1 MTIQE
6 MRDVKERTGL
16 SNKAL
21 AALAGVPLGTVQ
33 KVLSGE
39 TKAPRHNTVMAIS
52 EALERA
58 LDDIEQYRK
67 QLSTDPDLSG
77 TMHLREDSTAFRYK
91 GGGSDIPD
99 VIEDAWTRSWRRQG
113 TYTVKD
119 YEMIPDGVRVELIDG
134 VIYDM
139 DAPTLTHQLIAGY
152 IYKEMF
158 NFGERSGKK
167 NCMPVIAPYDVQL
180 NKDDRTMVQPD
191 VLVICNRDGRDISK
205 RLYGA
210 PDFVLEVL
218 SPATK
223 AKDLIIKSGKYAAA
237 GVREC
242 WLVDPESQEV
252 LVYDFENLRFP
263 ETYTF
268 NDTVPVIISGG
279 ELTIDFKSI
288 REYLENILQ

>member
-16 SNKAL
+16 SNKTL
-21 AALAGVPLGTVQ
+21 AALSGVPLGTVQ

-39 TKAPRHNTVMAIS
+39 TKAPRHNTVVAIS

-67 QLSTDPDLSG
+67 HLSG
-77 TMHLREDSTAFRYK
+77 DPGSYGTEHLREDSSAFRYR
-91 GGGSDIPD
+91 GGVTEIPD
-99 VIEDAWTRSWRRQG
+99 VIEDAWTHNWRRQG
-113 TYTVKD
+113 TYTIKD

-139 DAPTLTHQLIAGY
+139 SAPSLAHQLIAGY

-167 NCMPVIAPYDVQL
+167 DCMPVIAPYDVQL

-191 VLVICNRDGRDISK
+191 VLVICNREGKDVSR

-223 AKDLIIKSGKYAAA
+223 SKDLIIKSGKYAAA
-237 GVREC
+237 GVREY
-242 WLVDPESQEV
+242 WLVDPESEEV

-263 ETYTF
+263 ATYTF
-268 NDTVPVIISGG
+268 HDAVPVMISGG
-279 ELTIDFKSI
+279 ELIIDFNTIS
-288 REYLENILQ
+288 EYLDTILQ

>member
-39 TKAPRHNTVMAIS
+39 TKAPRLNTVMAIS

-58 LDDIEQYRK
+58 LDDIEQYRR

-77 TMHLREDSTAFRYK
+77 TMHLREDSSAFRYK
-91 GGGSDIPD
+91 GGSADIPD

-139 DAPTLTHQLIAGY
+139 GAPTLAHQLIAGY

-191 VLVICNRDGRDISK
+191 VLVICNRDGRDVSK

-223 AKDLIIKSGKYAAA
+223 SKDLIIKSGKYAAA

-242 WLVDPESQEV
+242 WLVDPETQEV

-263 ETYTF
+263 ATYTF
-268 NDTVPVIISGG
+268 HDAVPVMISGG
-279 ELTIDFKSI
+279 ELIIDFNTI
-288 REYLENILQ
+288 REYLDNILQ

>member
-39 TKAPRHNTVMAIS
+39 TKAPRLNTVMAIS

-58 LDDIEQYRK
+58 LDDIEQYRR

-77 TMHLREDSTAFRYK
+77 TMHLREDSSAFRYK
-91 GGGSDIPD
+91 GGSADIPD

-242 WLVDPESQEV
+242 WLVDPETQEV

-263 ETYTF
+263 ATYTF
-268 NDTVPVIISGG
+268 HDAVPVMISGG
-279 ELTIDFKSI
+279 ELIIDYNTI
-288 REYLENILQ
+288 REYLDNILQ

>member
-16 SNKAL
+16 SNKTL

-39 TKAPRHNTVMAIS
+39 TKAPRHNTVVAIS
-52 EALERA
+52 EALQRA
-58 LDDIEQYRK
+58 LDDIEQYRR
-67 QLSTDPDLSG
+67 QLSTDSGSYGAMDLC
-77 TMHLREDSTAFRYK
+77 EDSSVLQYK
-91 GGGSDIPD
+91 GGKAGIPD

-139 DAPTLTHQLIAGY
+139 DAPSLVHQLIAGY

-180 NKDDRTMVQPD
+180 SKDDRTMVQPD
-191 VLVICNRDGRDISK
+191 VLVICNREGKDVRK

-223 AKDLIIKSGKYAAA
+223 AKDLIVKSGKYAAA

-242 WLVDPESQEV
+242 WLVDPESREV

-263 ETYTF
+263 ATYTF
-268 NDTVPVIISGG
+268 NDRVPVIISGG
-279 ELTIDFKSI
+279 ELTIDFNSI
-288 REYLENILQ
+288 REYLGNLLQ